1 MAKKKKGR
9 RRYSF
14 SEKVIMVL
22 GIFIALSMVLSTV
35 ASILR

>member
-1 MAKKKKGR
+1 MARKKNKR

-22 GIFIALSMVLSTV
+22 GILIVISMVLSLV
-35 ASILR
+35 PSIMR